1 MSGIAERI
9 VEDWLT
15 NADERGYQASFVV
28 SLIRQKHRV
37 KYVSAHTVL
46 EHGKD
51 VISVS
56 PTGELSAYQLKAG
69 NIGLSAWRDMRG
81 EVEELVLVP
90 VTAGAGVKPRIA
102 DRAYLVTSG
111 RVSDPARHQIELI
124 NAENQSLGRPTIE
137 LIERDE
143 LLGEFLSLFE
153 TFLPSGVPDAASV
166 VALAAADGRGRP
178 SGKELFP
185 LFSAIAGSAVSRTRL
200 RRASS
205 ELVAAAE
212 FVSAPYRR
220 AGNRISV
227 IDVWVLAAAVLA
239 KISLGGEVQRRAVRQ
254 GLDLV
259 EMAVDEAA
267 DDLWAEVNESEDFL
281 EGGLEDQLILPLR
294 RLLVLGYSGARINS
308 PVLRDRE
315 ARADSE
321 TLVEI
326 LPKHIPVTPW
336 GEGAWNLWIN
346 LVLAMRHTQLGVSTG
361 EVLVE
366 RWLGLAAPQKATDA
380 LRDPYWTVEDT
391 IEDFLDRPRSERSA
405 RTDRL
410 SYTIRAAIEYF
421 ARRGWRNPVKKRW
434 GTVSRTDQAET
445 RMSDPAS
452 LFEWRAEHSWLHIR
466 AARIED
472 SWGRIREEARDSRT
486 ALFDEI
492 PWLLPYF
499 MCAFPH
505 RTNASLSGELDART
519 RSRSFSSY

>member
-15 NADERGYQASFVV
+15 NADERGYQASFIV

-166 VALAAADGRGRP
+166 VALTAADGRGRP

-281 EGGLEDQLILPLR
+281 GGLGGRADSAAPQTARARILRRTNQLAGLARSRGPRRFRDSGGDSAETHPGNALGRGGLEPVDQPR
-294 RLLVLGYSGARINS
+294 VG
-308 PVLRDRE
+308 D
-315 ARADSE
+315 
-321 TLVEI
+321 
-326 LPKHIPVTPW
+326 
-336 GEGAWNLWIN
+336 
-346 LVLAMRHTQLGVSTG
+346 
-361 EVLVE
+361 
-366 RWLGLAAPQKATDA
+366 AAHAVGGID
-380 LRDPYWTVEDT
+380 
-391 IEDFLDRPRSERSA
+391 
-405 RTDRL
+405 
-410 SYTIRAAIEYF
+410 
-421 ARRGWRNPVKKRW
+421 G
-434 GTVSRTDQAET
+434 
-445 RMSDPAS
+445 
-452 LFEWRAEHSWLHIR
+452 
-466 AARIED
+466 
-472 SWGRIREEARDSRT
+472 
-486 ALFDEI
+486 
-492 PWLLPYF
+492 
-499 MCAFPH
+499 
-505 RTNASLSGELDART
+505 
-519 RSRSFSSY
+519 